1 MKAKKNPLTGWEL
14 LEQQW
19 RNQLEQ
25 QQEALPDPL
34 WDKLEQ
40 RLDAQENK
48 KKGGFLSFSTLRW
61 AAAASVVLL
70 LGMFWMQQNTALE
83 TAPVLAQKEVPTQ
96 KSTNRFTGTE
106 QKVVQDKLE
115 ATALKKVEFA
125 SAKVKAKKAIE
136 GPVTLPLQIETKVEN
151 SVGAIREVQ
160 IDVARVPERVQEAK
174 PELVAKPTEP
184 MPAEELFVI
193 VDVEPVKKEKGI
205 KKVLGFI
212 QKVKAGKLFDLSTKQ
227 REGKLNDE
235 IHQVVYKYQE
245 KEEKIKTMLSL

>member
-19 RNQLEQ
+19 RTQIEQ
-25 QQEALPDPL
+25 QQEALPDAL

-40 RLDAQENK
+40 RLDVQENK
-48 KKGGFLSFSTLRW
+48 KKGGFFSFSTLRW
-61 AAAASVVLL
+61 VAAASVVLL
-70 LGMFWMQQNTALE
+70 LGMFWMQQNTAPE
-83 TAPVLAQKEVPTQ
+83 SAPELANEEVPTQ
-96 KSTNRFTGTE
+96 RPAIRSTGTE
-106 QKVVQDKLE
+106 QKVVQEKLE
-115 ATALKKVEFA
+115 ATEFKKVEFA
-125 SAKVKAKKAIE
+125 SVKVKAKKAIE
-136 GPVTLPLQIETKVEN
+136 GPVTLPLQIEKELEN
-151 SVGAIREVQ
+151 SLAPIREVQ
-160 IDVARVPERVQEAK
+160 IDVAKVPVSVQEAK
-174 PELVAKPTEP
+174 PELVAKRAEP
-184 MPAEELFVI
+184 LPAEELFVI

-212 QKVKAGKLFDLSTKQ
+212 QKVKTGKIFDLSNKQ